1 MKTKEIINSMDQDIS
16 KLFMDTCTVLK
27 DNLVIEL
34 KENNNFLRSLLIK
47 SNNRF
52 VGIKVIILPFE
63 NTIDGILINQK
74 TEGYIISM
82 STPTSS
88 HQAEVMVVD
97 EENNGRIIF
106 VHKKHLV
113 FENADKIFNL

>member
-1 MKTKEIINSMDQDIS
+1 MDQDIS

-34 KENNNFLRSLLIK
+34 KENNNFLKSLLIR
-47 SNNRF
+47 SNTRF

-63 NTIDGILINQK
+63 NALDEIFINQK

-82 STPTSS
+82 STGTSR
-88 HQAEVMVVD
+88 HRAEVMVVD

-106 VHKKHLV
+106 VPKKHLV